1 MKPLSHFFSV
11 IDYTASGADDQ
22 PAIAAEFARLQED
35 WVASYPRF
43 VSARFPANT
52 DGSSVCAIVEWAS
65 EMDFHN
71 LERVSDN
78 KGRIAALAAAFE
90 HVAAKG
96 ARRTFRAIGEVGPTP
111 AASPAKTGA

>member
-35 WVASYPRF
+35 WVASYPGF
-43 VSARFPANT
+43 VSARFLANT

-65 EMDFHN
+65 ETDFHN
-71 LERVSDN
+71 FERVSDT
-78 KGRIAALAAAFE
+78 KGRIAALEAAFE
-90 HVAAKG
+90 RLSTKG

-111 AASPAKTGA
+111 AASAAKTGA